1 MAITKISGNQIADST
16 AAIITTLSFL
26 NQTSVFRLPTGT
38 QANRP
43 TGVSVGT
50 LRFNTDIDAAE
61 IYKADDGT
69 GSAGWASV
77 AGGGPSLGDDSIIR
91 TNNDT
96 ISENI
101 TVGPT
106 ANGDDKFTNGMS
118 AGPQVD
124 RLVSTIADRR
134 GYFNS
139 DDREEL

>member
-26 NQTSVFRLPTGT
+26 NQTSVFRLPAGT

-101 TVGPT
+101 TVGPS

-118 AGPQVD
+118 AGPIE
-124 RLVSTIADRR
+124 IAN
-134 GYFNS
+134 GYTVTVES
-139 DDREEL
+139 GASWSIV

>member
-118 AGPQVD
+118 AGPIEIANGYTVTVD
-124 RLVSTIADRR
+124 SGASWSIV
-134 GYFNS
+134 
-139 DDREEL
+139 